1 MCPCVVG
8 LRLQKK
14 LFSGDVVVKKN
25 RGLVPQRIFG
35 GQILGAWLTSLP
47 RYLEFPF
54 FRHLFYLPHFIS
66 LFRLLYDAWH
76 LPPCLIINI
85 I

>member
-54 FRHLFYLPHFIS
+54 F
-66 LFRLLYDAWH
+66 
-76 LPPCLIINI
+76 
-85 I
+85 